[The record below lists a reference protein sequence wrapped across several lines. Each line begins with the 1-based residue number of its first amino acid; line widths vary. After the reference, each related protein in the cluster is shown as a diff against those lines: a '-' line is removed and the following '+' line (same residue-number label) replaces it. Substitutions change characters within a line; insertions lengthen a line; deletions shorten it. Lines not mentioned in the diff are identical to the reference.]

1 MKRPI
6 ENNSKPGDEV
16 YEPFSGS
23 GTTIIAGE
31 MTGRR
36 VLAVELS
43 PAYVDVA
50 VERWQNFTGA
60 AAVHEQTGRTFSEVA
75 AGRAAGGDPIAAQ

>member
-6 ENNSKPGDEV
+6 ENNSSPGQAV

-31 MTGRR
+31 MTGRH
-36 VLAVELS
+36 VYAIELS

-50 VERWQNFTGA
+50 VKRWQDFTGQA
-60 AAVHEQTGRTFSEVA
+60 ATLEGDGRTFDEIA
-75 AGRAAGGDPIAAQ
+75 ASRAA